1 MIIHTSLQKKLQLS
15 VLIQR
20 VFTSRTDS
28 WT

>member
-15 VLIQR
+15 VLIQHM
-20 VFTSRTDS
+20 FMSRTDS